1 MIVDEI
7 DILYINNNILKKFED
22 EKGKLENYKQKLEEI
37 NNCLI
42 LDNLRQNIKESL
54 KKNKESLESY
64 IKDLEANETLNFY
77 IFESA
82 ALLEKY
88 KEILQKPLKINFLGK
103 NVKNNKEKKQIINKY
118 LEIANKYV
126 DVEINITDNKKEK
139 NICKHCQNKEF
150 EIEDG
155 NISIC
160 MNCSA
165 QEFILKNISS
175 YKDIDRINISSKYSY
190 DRKIH
195 FRDSI
200 NQFCAKQN
208 ATISPKVY
216 SDLEKQ
222 FELHHLL
229 VGDENT
235 PKYERFKNITKDHI
249 NMFLKELGYSKHYE
263 NANLIHY
270 NLTGIKPGDISYLED
285 KLLQDFDILTETY
298 DKLFKNIDRKN
309 FINTQYVLYMLLMK
323 HKYPCK
329 KEDFSILKTN
339 DRLNF
344 HNDICKVLFEHCG
357 WSFTEY

>member
-7 DILYINNNILKKFED
+7 DILYINNKILKKFDD
-22 EKGKLENYKQKLEEI
+22 EKNKLEEYKEKLEEI
-37 NNCLI
+37 RKL
-42 LDNLRQNIKESL
+42 LSFDNLRQNIKDSL
-54 KKNKESLESY
+54 QKNYDSLEKY
-64 IKDLEANETLNFY
+64 IKDLENNDSLNFY

-88 KEILQKPLKINFLGK
+88 KEILQKPIKINFMGK
-103 NVKNNKEKKQIINKY
+103 NTRNNKEKNIIMNSY

-126 DVEINITDNKKEK
+126 DIEINLPEKKEK

-150 EIEDG
+150 DIEDG

-160 MNCSA
+160 INCSA

-200 NQFCAKQN
+200 NQHCAKQN

-216 SDLEKQ
+216 NDLEKQ

-229 VGDENT
+229 VGDKNT

-263 NANLIHY
+263 NTNLIHY
-270 NLTGIKPGDISYLED
+270 NLTGIKPDDISYLED
-285 KLLQDFDILTETY
+285 KLLEDFDILTETY

-323 HKYPCK
+323 HRHVCR
-329 KEDFSILKTN
+329 KEDFSILKTT

-357 WSFTEY
+357 WSFTEF